1 MSLSF
6 PLLFLNDVLILRDI
20 CICMQLYIVKKLE
33 LLMWKEHISFGVP
46 DFGNYLRLI
55 AAFLRGKEPY
65 QFPDFLFVL
74 QGTKGCDRI
83 LVLAKSFSPK
93 IIIQSS

>member
-1 MSLSF
+1 MAVLVLPEF
-6 PLLFLNDVLILRDI
+6 MFLHW
-20 CICMQLYIVKKLE
+20 LE
-33 LLMWKEHISFGVP
+33 LLMWKEHISFGVL

-74 QGTKGCDRI
+74 QGTKGCDNI
-83 LVLAKSFSPK
+83 FKQCVPPSA
-93 IIIQSS
+93 